1 MCKEIK
7 IMKSFLKSNLS
18 TVLFS
23 FFFSLVLLLDTK
35 LVYSGESIGPFTNV
49 MWSSFSFIDVFWFCF
64 FFAVT
69 FILFKIFV
77 KWYDRINVKNVNKKK
92 IPIFWISFFILLLAW
107 LPYLLTY
114 YPGGIFYDTF
124 ASIRQVEH
132 GLSGLTNFNPVL
144 YTLLLKGFIALGSI
158 LHIGMQGGLFL
169 FLLVQYISCAFILSY
184 AVKVVYKKPISKWYA
199 YSTLLF
205 FALFKLVPFY
215 VITLWKDTPFS
226 FVLFLFITFLI
237 DKGINFV
244 NNKKEVVCYLLLSIL
259 ICFLRNNGI
268 IIVLGTSIIIFLHAK
283 KKNFG
288 MSSGILFFVVLFIQG
303 PIYSHFNMNGN
314 TFLEAS
320 AIPFQ
325 QITYSVREGAN
336 LTEEEY
342 NFINEVLPLGT
353 LKGAYTSTNF
363 DTIKF
368 HENFDNYAFSSN
380 KKAFIKLW
388 FHLLPKNFS
397 NYVEA
402 YLLQT
407 VGFWD
412 YLRGNDTAY
421 IQNTIWENEYNL
433 RQTDGIEKVSG
444 ISLKKVLEPK
454 LYLSSALFV
463 WLSFLSITLIC
474 HKKKYQH
481 LLYFVPSI
489 LLWISIMIG
498 TPIAFSLRYVYVF
511 VLMVPFSFIIPRIPK
526 NDK

>member
-1 MCKEIK
+1 
-7 IMKSFLKSNLS
+7 MKKYLKSYLS
-18 TVLFS
+18 TILFS
-23 FFFSLVLLLDTK
+23 FFFSLVLFLDTK
-35 LVYSGESIGPFTNV
+35 LVYNGENIGPFTNV
-49 MWSSFSFIDVFWFCF
+49 MWGIFSFIDILWFCF
-64 FFAVT
+64 FFAFT
-69 FILFKIFV
+69 FFLLKIFV
-77 KWYDRINVKNVNKKK
+77 KWYDKINVKVVNKKK
-92 IPIFWISFFILLLAW
+92 IPIFWISFFVLLIAW

-124 ASIRQVEH
+124 ASIREVEH
-132 GLSGLTNFNPVL
+132 GLKGLTNFNPAL
-144 YTLLLKGFIALGSI
+144 YTLLLKGFITLGNS

-169 FLLVQYISCAFILSY
+169 FLLVQYITCAFILSY
-184 AVKVVYKKPISKWYA
+184 AVKVIYKKQISKWYA
-199 YSTLLF
+199 YGTLLF

-226 FVLFLFITFLI
+226 FVLFLFVTFLL
-237 DKGINFV
+237 DKGMHFV
-244 NNKKEVVCYLLLSIL
+244 NNKKEIVYYLLISIL

-268 IIVLGTSIIIFLHAK
+268 FIVLGTSLVILLLTK
-283 KKNFG
+283 KKSFG
-288 MSSGILFFVVLFIQG
+288 MCNGIVLLLILLIQG
-303 PIYSHFNMNGN
+303 PIYSHLNMNGN

-325 QITYSVREGAN
+325 QITYSIREGVE

-368 HENFDNYAFSSN
+368 HENFDNYSFSSN

-397 NYVEA
+397 NYIEA

-407 VGFWD
+407 LGFWD

-433 RQTDGIEKVSG
+433 KETDVIEKVSG

-454 LYLSSALFV
+454 VFLSSALFV

-474 HKKKYQH
+474 HKKEYQH

-489 LLWISIMIG
+489 LLWLSIMIG

-511 VLMVPFSFIIPRIPK
+511 VLMVPFSFIIPNIPK